1 MNRRNLC
8 ITFIHLF
15 IPRNFSKGLKK
26 QKKKKKKEELKEKKS
41 KDKKERRHK
50 HDFQTRCPTRS
61 TTVITVVVQFT
72 RVAGVQGLCTYG
84 RYTLGAL

>member
-26 QKKKKKKEELKEKKS
+26 QKKKKKRKNRKKKRAKIKKNADTNTIS
-41 KDKKERRHK
+41 KR
-50 HDFQTRCPTRS
+50 
-61 TTVITVVVQFT
+61 VVPHAPQQLSQLSYSL
-72 RVAGVQGLCTYG
+72 RGLQACRGFVRTIDI
-84 RYTLGAL
+84 L

>member
-1 MNRRNLC
+1 MYHVHS
-8 ITFIHLF
+8 FIYS
-15 IPRNFSKGLKK
+15 SKFLEGIEETKK
-26 QKKKKKKEELKEKKS
+26 EKKKEELKEKKS

-84 RYTLGAL
+84 GYTLGAL

>member
-1 MNRRNLC
+1 MYHVHS
-8 ITFIHLF
+8 FIYS
-15 IPRNFSKGLKK
+15 SKFLEGIEETKK
-26 QKKKKKKEELKEKKS
+26 EKKKGRIERKKS

-72 RVAGVQGLCTYG
+72 RVAGVQGLRTYG